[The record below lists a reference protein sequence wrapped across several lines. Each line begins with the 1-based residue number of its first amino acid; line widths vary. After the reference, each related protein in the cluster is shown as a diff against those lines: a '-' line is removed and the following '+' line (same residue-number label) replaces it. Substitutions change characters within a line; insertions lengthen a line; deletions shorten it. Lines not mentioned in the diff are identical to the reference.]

1 MTTHSGNVDTFAL
14 HFAVAAT
21 VYGLGWIVCYVLKYF
36 VLPPNYQTA
45 SFGFIYLYA
54 LFAGMIVRLVINHTA
69 ANAFY
74 SDDAQNRILGTT
86 IDYMII
92 SALMAVSAATV
103 MKYFIPFIL
112 VIVVCTLITLLGVL
126 YLGRRVGSFGLER
139 LLVVFGLVTG
149 TAASGLAL
157 LRIVDSDFK
166 TPAAAEVGL
175 NNVYALIPLFPFLL
189 LSVTMPGGFGISG
202 MLIMHVVMIAVCA
215 AILFAGHRMKIWG
228 PRPVL
233 GFWEFSTPRAGRPP
247 SSAAVRPTTRDAR
260 YVYGFER
267 QDGIC
272 DGCGKARGIGFH
284 IAGALARQGVS
295 VCLADRDGCVFERA
309 RELEAEGVVAR
320 AFTADVCSAA
330 QVEAMR
336 DAVGRLFPS
345 IDILIQ
351 CAGVFPDPVKLTEDS
366 IETWLRTQDINVHGT
381 FRLLHAFLPLMRA
394 RGGSVVAVASGAGKR
409 PLPGYS
415 GYSVSKAGLIM
426 LLKSVAVEYA
436 ADGIRANSICP
447 GPVESEMVDSRVAA
461 ESERLGVPAETLR
474 EAIRKTIP
482 LGRMASVDDIVRTAL
497 FLASDVS
504 SYLTGQ
510 SLNLSGGMITEV

>member
-1 MTTHSGNVDTFAL
+1 MYTDLKGK
-14 HFAVAAT
+14 AA
-21 VYGLGWIVCYVLKYF
+21 F
-36 VLPPNYQTA
+36 VMGA
-45 SFGFIYLYA
+45 
-54 LFAGMIVRLVINHTA
+54 
-69 ANAFY
+69 
-74 SDDAQNRILGTT
+74 
-86 IDYMII
+86 
-92 SALMAVSAATV
+92 
-103 MKYFIPFIL
+103 
-112 VIVVCTLITLLGVL
+112 
-126 YLGRRVGSFGLER
+126 
-139 LLVVFGLVTG
+139 
-149 TAASGLAL
+149 
-157 LRIVDSDFK
+157 
-166 TPAAAEVGL
+166 
-175 NNVYALIPLFPFLL
+175 
-189 LSVTMPGGFGISG
+189 
-202 MLIMHVVMIAVCA
+202 
-215 AILFAGHRMKIWG
+215 
-228 PRPVL
+228 
-233 GFWEFSTPRAGRPP
+233 
-247 SSAAVRPTTRDAR
+247 
-260 YVYGFER
+260 
-267 QDGIC
+267 
-272 DGCGKARGIGFH
+272 GKARGIGFH

-295 VCLADRDGCVFERA
+295 VCLADGCVFERA
-309 RELEAEGVVAR
+309 RELEAEGGVAR

-426 LLKSVAVEYA
+426 
-436 ADGIRANSICP
+436 ANSICP

>member
-112 VIVVCTLITLLGVL
+112 VIAVCTLITLLGVL

-228 PRPVL
+228 PRQ
-233 GFWEFSTPRAGRPP
+233 F
-247 SSAAVRPTTRDAR
+247 
-260 YVYGFER
+260 
-267 QDGIC
+267 
-272 DGCGKARGIGFH
+272 
-284 IAGALARQGVS
+284 
-295 VCLADRDGCVFERA
+295 
-309 RELEAEGVVAR
+309 
-320 AFTADVCSAA
+320 
-330 QVEAMR
+330 
-336 DAVGRLFPS
+336 
-345 IDILIQ
+345 
-351 CAGVFPDPVKLTEDS
+351 
-366 IETWLRTQDINVHGT
+366 
-381 FRLLHAFLPLMRA
+381 
-394 RGGSVVAVASGAGKR
+394 
-409 PLPGYS
+409 
-415 GYSVSKAGLIM
+415 
-426 LLKSVAVEYA
+426 
-436 ADGIRANSICP
+436 
-447 GPVESEMVDSRVAA
+447 
-461 ESERLGVPAETLR
+461 
-474 EAIRKTIP
+474 
-482 LGRMASVDDIVRTAL
+482 
-497 FLASDVS
+497 
-504 SYLTGQ
+504 
-510 SLNLSGGMITEV
+510 